1 MKDLNKKN
9 VIEKLKNVSLNFSKF
24 EFGAFFYSGKTQ
36 DGVEFSV
43 KSKLTDLGMNE
54 VVFDNEMGFDEFIYY
69 QECGALNFE
78 VWSNDEL
85 LYSEN

>member
-1 MKDLNKKN
+1 MKYLNKKN
-9 VIEKLKNVSLNFSKF
+9 VIENFKKVSLSFSKF
-24 EFGAFFYSGKTQ
+24 EFGAFFYNGKTQ

-54 VVFDNEMGFDEFIYY
+54 VVFDNEMSVDEFVYY

-78 VWSNDEL
+78 VLSNDEL
-85 LYSEN
+85 LYSAN